1 MKEFSNQLYNGLL
14 NFSILFNSN
23 REIEIEIE
31 NNYLKQI

>member
-14 NFSILFNSN
+14 NYSILFNSN
-23 REIEIEIE
+23 REIEE